1 MLRTLLQYIL
11 RLFGVEKSNTTDEQL
26 SENRRYADDFAA
38 ADKINFT
45 AIFAARL
52 TTLAVSE
59 SSADI
64 AGDNSRVVFLDDC
77 LCAVWRRIKRI
88 SSRMLGT
95 GGCALVPYVQ
105 DGAIYFDILPQER
118 IMIHRK
124 QGDRIMAATVLADSI
139 KQGSQ
144 KYYRWVDYRVEK
156 QVLSIVNRVTD
167 EGGRDAY
174 VEQWAGI
181 ADRAISGV
189 DRVLFAYFRSPV
201 DNRREGDYYG
211 VPVTYGCES
220 IIEEIFECFG
230 QIKREYSQKRAR
242 IFADER
248 MFKKDP
254 KTGDLKIPG
263 DIFFAAHGSDTGPM
277 IEVFSPDIRDSSY
290 YNRLQ
295 QLFELLEKAIGTS
308 KGILTA
314 PESRGATATEIKA
327 GLYDTYSMVT
337 DIREVLESGI
347 TDYIYACNVLANY
360 YGLTPMGEY
369 SMGFDWS
376 YAMVES
382 SAETWAQMK
391 DAQAMGLKS
400 RAELRQWLN
409 PNETADEARAAVE
422 EIKKSEP
429 TVNDLLGG

>member
-1 MLRTLLQYIL
+1 MLRTLWKYIL

-26 SENRRYADDFAA
+26 SENRRYADDFAT

-64 AGDNSRVVFLDDC
+64 AGDSSRVAFLDSC

-88 SSRMLGT
+88 TSRMLGT
-95 GGCALVPYVQ
+95 GGCALVPYVK

-118 IMIHRK
+118 IMIHKK
-124 QGDRIMAATVLADSI
+124 QGDRIIAATVLADSI

-174 VEQWAGI
+174 IEQWAGI

-211 VPVTYGCES
+211 VPITYGCES

-254 KTGDLKIPG
+254 NTGELKMPS
-263 DIFFAAHGSDTGPM
+263 DIFFAAHGSDTGSM
-277 IEVFSPDIRDSSY
+277 IEVFSPEIRDSSY

-295 QLFELLEKAIGTS
+295 QLFDLLEKAVGTS

-327 GLYDTYSMVT
+327 GLYDTYSIVT
-337 DIREVLESGI
+337 DIRETLENGI

-360 YGLTPMGEY
+360 YGLTPIGEY
-369 SMGFDWS
+369 SVGFDWS
-376 YAMVES
+376 YALVES
-382 SAETWAQMK
+382 SAETWAQLK

-409 PNETADEARAAVE
+409 PNETADEAQAAVE

-429 TVNDLLGG
+429 TVNDLLGR